1 MQNLGEQ
8 RQRDHSSDDEES
20 SPCCI
25 RQAPE
30 GVPEDSHQ
38 EAGSSGL
45 SVIDRAGS
53 MRNRPTGSGEKG
65 VRVAL
70 RQEFERTPFDL
81 GADEHE
87 FGVQL
92 PGLDVFIRTRL
103 TFGETAFL
111 GL

>member
-38 EAGSSGL
+38 EARSGL
-45 SVIDRAGS
+45 SVSDRAGS
-53 MRNRPTGSGEKG
+53 MRNRLTGSGEKG

-70 RQEFERTPFDL
+70 RQEFERTLFDL
-81 GADEHE
+81 GTDEHE
-87 FGVQL
+87 FRVQL
-92 PGLDVFIRTRL
+92 PRLDVFIRTRL